1 MWSPEQLRNELLS
14 VQPAGPQK
22 NIQHL
27 RLLEERN
34 RTLGA
39 DITVPYQ
46 EKQQERFIETELNK
60 KRKECEIL
68 GEEVQK
74 KQRTCQ
80 TLENELK
87 EILHEK
93 CHWSLQ
99 PPVLSQKVLQ
109 YDQVKPEYDHLK
121 ETLTLVT
128 QERDLAVKEKDQL
141 RDKLENLEQLLKHM
155 REAAGRR
162 QQLELEHVQA
172 LAILNT
178 KQQEIEV
185 LRKAQVEAKKEH
197 EGAVLLLEAKVREL
211 EEKCRSQ
218 SEQFNLLSRELEK
231 FRQTAGKIDLLS
243 CPVSVSESP
252 VSPCKSQSQLVNGLA
267 TSLGKGNESPYG
279 SRSVISEYI
288 RPLQMSGGKPELL
301 SVKPTFLSRSRPSS
315 PRQGRLSEMDIEL
328 DGANPKMKYTGRVH
342 LCIARY
348 SYNPYEGP
356 NENPEAELPLKA
368 GKYLYVYGDMD
379 EDGFYE
385 GELMDG
391 RRGLVPSNF
400 VALLQD
406 DELFLF
412 HSVDTEMDNNLLNSD
427 VNHMGLH
434 LHGDSM
440 LQDSKAN
447 SLLPSQTETTMYNNG
462 TGTVDMNIDE
472 IGEDIVP
479 YPRKINLIKQLA
491 KSVIVGWEP
500 AAVPPGW
507 GTINSY
513 NVLVDKEVR
522 SNIPFGGRTKALI
535 EKLNLVNVTYR
546 ISIQSVTDRGTSDEL
561 RCTLLVGKDVC
572 VAPSHLKVENIT
584 QVSAEV
590 SWLPSNS
597 NYSHV
602 IFLNEEEYDIVKAS
616 SYKYQF
622 FNLKPCMTCK
632 IKAVAQ
638 PHQVP
643 WQLPL
648 EQREKKDS
656 VVEFCTLPAGPPAP
670 PQDVMVQ
677 VGSTPGTIQISWKPP
692 LLSSSGTSNGARVT
706 GYSVCAKGQK
716 VAEVMLATANGVTV
730 DYLRIQNLETREII
744 VRTISAQG
752 ESEDSYAAAIPT
764 DLLVPPTPQ
773 LRPASRTKPLASA
786 RAPDT
791 KDQPIG
797 PNLRRDESWEQT
809 HSPSPFH
816 GHSLEPTLPNHYGP
830 STNRSGR
837 SPSPQRILPQP
848 QGTPIPNT
856 VAKAIARE
864 AAQRVAENNRA
875 EKRSI
880 FSERSKTLHQENS
893 DDEEDVY
900 DGQIIKRPS
909 GSVDDFLRGSELG
922 RQQHYGHA
930 DDYHTESSRGSDLS
944 DIMEED
950 EEELY
955 SEMQLDEG
963 GRRRHSVTSHNAL
976 KISLQNKSVG
986 EAQKECLEISS
997 QKLHCKKLFSIPE
1010 LAEEGGENAETQPP
1024 KTVEGNPNS
1033 ADSKKVEVQSK
1044 MEKGL
1049 QSNRTCK
1056 PYMQDNRQQSF
1067 PLTSKRH
1074 SQEQSSSP
1082 KAASNMDDCLWEDR
1096 VSRLSREATRSPDS
1110 GLDYGSGEEVSRSLS
1125 NRQSCVNLSHSTTG
1139 LDDNS
1144 GTVGCPNRCGPV
1156 QTRGRKRPL
1165 QRQVSVEEDFFSV
1178 EAADGRSMSVSDVA
1192 SRGTPQYRAEKNVTE
1207 DNNERDI
1214 LSTEEKQVTWTTK
1227 LKTSNTSVPNAVTI
1241 CVHRDK
1247 ERLLILGNPSGS
1259 GRMSD
1264 RMDHL
1269 GRRASHG
1276 STVQRGRPMTVPS
1289 IEITVDSNSE
1299 GGRSRSGSEGN
1310 ISPARE
1316 DAYYRNIAGRRKWPL
1331 QRSMT
1336 SENQYGRYC
1345 GRERLSPEVYEE
1357 SEADVCSE
1365 DLLPRVFVALFDY
1378 DPLSMSPNPDAAEEE
1393 LPFKEGQ
1400 IIKVRGTKDADGF
1413 YHGETN
1419 GRVGLIPCNMVS
1431 EIQTDDEE
1439 MMDQLVK
1446 QGYLP
1451 LNTPVEKI
1459 ERNRRSSRQHLLATR
1474 RMVALYDYDP
1484 RESSPNVDVEAE
1496 LTFCAGDII
1505 SVWGELDEDGFYYG
1519 EINGQ
1524 KGLVPSNFL
1533 EEVPDDVEVYL
1544 SDAPSRYPQDAPVR
1558 VKGKRV
1564 PGENIPR
1571 RAPSPTV
1578 HPHHHHHHS
1587 GAAIVDGPDSPMW
1600 ARDMASKKKKGL
1612 LSKGKKLLRKLGGV
1626 K

>member
-1 MWSPEQLRNELLS
+1 
-14 VQPAGPQK
+14 
-22 NIQHL
+22 
-27 RLLEERN
+27 
-34 RTLGA
+34 
-39 DITVPYQ
+39 
-46 EKQQERFIETELNK
+46 
-60 KRKECEIL
+60 
-68 GEEVQK
+68 
-74 KQRTCQ
+74 
-80 TLENELK
+80 
-87 EILHEK
+87 
-93 CHWSLQ
+93 
-99 PPVLSQKVLQ
+99 
-109 YDQVKPEYDHLK
+109 
-121 ETLTLVT
+121 
-128 QERDLAVKEKDQL
+128 
-141 RDKLENLEQLLKHM
+141 M
-155 REAAGRR
+155 RQAAGRR
-162 QQLELEHVQA
+162 QQLELEHVEA
-172 LAILNT
+172 LAVLNT

-185 LRKAQVEAKKEH
+185 LQRAQVVAKKEH
-197 EGAVLLLEAKVREL
+197 EGAVLLLENTLDSMQAKVREL
-211 EEKCRSQ
+211 EEKCRNQ
-218 SEQFNLLSRELEK
+218 GEQFNLLSKELET
-231 FRQTAGKIDLLS
+231 FRQTAGKIDLLG
-243 CPVSVSESP
+243 CPASLSESP
-252 VSPCKSQSQLVNGLA
+252 DSPSKSQSQLINGLA
-267 TSLGKGNESPYG
+267 SPLAKGNESPSG

-288 RPLQMSGGKPELL
+288 RPLQISGGKPELL
-301 SVKPTFLSRSRPSS
+301 SVKPTFLSRSSS
-315 PRQGRLSEMDIEL
+315 PRQGRMSEMDIEA
-328 DGANPKMKYTGRVH
+328 DDVIPKMKYTGRVH
-342 LCIARY
+342 LCVARY

-406 DELFLF
+406 EELFLF

-427 VNHMGLH
+427 VSHRGLQ
-434 LHGDSM
+434 LPGDGV
-440 LQDSKAN
+440 LRDSKTE
-447 SLLPSQTETTMYNNG
+447 SLLPSHTEATMYNNG
-462 TGTVDMNIDE
+462 TGILDVNIDE

-491 KSVIVGWEP
+491 KSVIIGWES

-507 GTINSY
+507 GTVNSY

-522 SNIPFGGRTKALI
+522 SNVPFGGRTKALI
-535 EKLNLVNVTYR
+535 EKLNLANVTYR
-546 ISIQSVTDRGTSDEL
+546 ISIQSVTDRGVSDEL
-561 RCTLLVGKDVC
+561 RCTLLVGRDVC
-572 VAPSHLKVENIT
+572 VAPCHLKVDNIT
-584 QVSAEV
+584 QMSAEV

-597 NYSHV
+597 NYSHM
-602 IFLNEEEYDIVKAS
+602 IFLNEEEYDMVKAC

-622 FNLKPCMTCK
+622 FNLKPCMVCRM
-632 IKAVAQ
+632 KAVAQ

-648 EQREKKDS
+648 EQREKKES

-670 PQDVMVQ
+670 PQDVIVH

-764 DLLVPPTPQ
+764 DLLVPPTPP
-773 LRPASRTKPLASA
+773 LRAIPRNKPLVSA

-791 KDQPIG
+791 KDQPMG

-809 HSPSPFH
+809 HSPSPLY
-816 GHSLEPTLPNHYGP
+816 GRSLEPTLPDHHGP
-830 STNRSGR
+830 PTNRSGR

-848 QGTPIPNT
+848 QGAPIPNT

-875 EKRSI
+875 EKQSI
-880 FSERSKTLHQENS
+880 FSERSKSLQQENS
-893 DDEEDVY
+893 DEEEDVY
-900 DGQIIKRPS
+900 DGQISKRPV

-922 RQQHYGHA
+922 RQQHYSHP
-930 DDYHTESSRGSDLS
+930 DDYQTESSRGSDLS
-944 DIMEED
+944 DILEED

-976 KISLQNKSVG
+976 KI
-986 EAQKECLEISS
+986 
-997 QKLHCKKLFSIPE
+997 
-1010 LAEEGGENAETQPP
+1010 
-1024 KTVEGNPNS
+1024 
-1033 ADSKKVEVQSK
+1033 
-1044 MEKGL
+1044 
-1049 QSNRTCK
+1049 
-1056 PYMQDNRQQSF
+1056 
-1067 PLTSKRH
+1067 
-1074 SQEQSSSP
+1074 
-1082 KAASNMDDCLWEDR
+1082 
-1096 VSRLSREATRSPDS
+1096 
-1110 GLDYGSGEEVSRSLS
+1110 
-1125 NRQSCVNLSHSTTG
+1125 
-1139 LDDNS
+1139 
-1144 GTVGCPNRCGPV
+1144 
-1156 QTRGRKRPL
+1156 
-1165 QRQVSVEEDFFSV
+1165 
-1178 EAADGRSMSVSDVA
+1178 
-1192 SRGTPQYRAEKNVTE
+1192 
-1207 DNNERDI
+1207 
-1214 LSTEEKQVTWTTK
+1214 
-1227 LKTSNTSVPNAVTI
+1227 
-1241 CVHRDK
+1241 
-1247 ERLLILGNPSGS
+1247 LGNPSGA

-1269 GRRASHG
+1269 GRRAGYSG
-1276 STVQRGRPMTVPS
+1276 SGQRGRPMTVPS
-1289 IEITVDSNSE
+1289 I
-1299 GGRSRSGSEGN
+1299 
-1310 ISPARE
+1310 
-1316 DAYYRNIAGRRKWPL
+1316 
-1331 QRSMT
+1331 
-1336 SENQYGRYC
+1336 GRYC
-1345 GRERLSPEVYEE
+1345 GRGRQSPE
-1357 SEADVCSE
+1357 SEADVYSE
-1365 DLLPRVFVALFDY
+1365 DLPPRVFVALFDY

-1400 IIKVRGTKDADGF
+1400 IIQIHGTKDADGF

-1419 GRVGLIPCNMVS
+1419 GRMGLIPCNMIS

-1459 ERNRRSSRQHLLATR
+1459 VNSERDKESMRSVNRRSRKSKRERNRRSSQQHSISTR

-1519 EINGQ
+1519 DINGQ

-1544 SDAPSRYPQDAPVR
+1544 SDVPARYPHDAPVR

-1564 PGENIPR
+1564 PGENAPR

-1587 GAAIVDGPDSPMW
+1587 GSAPVVGPDSTSW

>member
-1 MWSPEQLRNELLS
+1 
-14 VQPAGPQK
+14 
-22 NIQHL
+22 
-27 RLLEERN
+27 
-34 RTLGA
+34 
-39 DITVPYQ
+39 
-46 EKQQERFIETELNK
+46 
-60 KRKECEIL
+60 
-68 GEEVQK
+68 
-74 KQRTCQ
+74 
-80 TLENELK
+80 
-87 EILHEK
+87 
-93 CHWSLQ
+93 
-99 PPVLSQKVLQ
+99 
-109 YDQVKPEYDHLK
+109 
-121 ETLTLVT
+121 
-128 QERDLAVKEKDQL
+128 
-141 RDKLENLEQLLKHM
+141 M
-155 REAAGRR
+155 RQAAGRR
-162 QQLELEHVQA
+162 QQLELEHVEA
-172 LAILNT
+172 LAVLNT

-185 LRKAQVEAKKEH
+185 LQRAQVVAKKEH

-211 EEKCRSQ
+211 EEKCRNQ
-218 SEQFNLLSRELEK
+218 GEQFNLLSKELET
-231 FRQTAGKIDLLS
+231 FRQTAGKIDLLG
-243 CPVSVSESP
+243 CPASLSESP
-252 VSPCKSQSQLVNGLA
+252 DSPSKSQSQLINGLA
-267 TSLGKGNESPYG
+267 SPLAKGNESPSG

-288 RPLQMSGGKPELL
+288 RPLQISGGKPELL
-301 SVKPTFLSRSRPSS
+301 SVKPTFLSRSSS
-315 PRQGRLSEMDIEL
+315 PRQGRMSEMDIEA
-328 DGANPKMKYTGRVH
+328 DDVIPKMKYTGRVH
-342 LCIARY
+342 LCVARY

-406 DELFLF
+406 EELFLF

-427 VNHMGLH
+427 VSHRGLQ
-434 LHGDSM
+434 LPGDGV
-440 LQDSKAN
+440 LRDSKTE
-447 SLLPSQTETTMYNNG
+447 SLLPSHTEATMYNNG
-462 TGTVDMNIDE
+462 TGILDVNIDE

-491 KSVIVGWEP
+491 KSVIIGWES

-507 GTINSY
+507 GTVNSY

-522 SNIPFGGRTKALI
+522 SNVPFGGRTKALI
-535 EKLNLVNVTYR
+535 EKLNLANVTYR
-546 ISIQSVTDRGTSDEL
+546 ISIQSVTDRGVSDEL
-561 RCTLLVGKDVC
+561 RCTLLVGRDVC
-572 VAPSHLKVENIT
+572 VAPCHLKVDNIT
-584 QVSAEV
+584 QMSAEV

-597 NYSHV
+597 NYSHM
-602 IFLNEEEYDIVKAS
+602 IFLNEEEYDMVKAC

-622 FNLKPCMTCK
+622 FNLKPCMVCRM
-632 IKAVAQ
+632 KAVAQ

-648 EQREKKDS
+648 EQREKKES

-670 PQDVMVQ
+670 PQDVIVH

-764 DLLVPPTPQ
+764 DLLVPPTPP
-773 LRPASRTKPLASA
+773 LRAIPRNKPLVSA

-791 KDQPIG
+791 KDQPMG

-809 HSPSPFH
+809 HSPSPLY
-816 GHSLEPTLPNHYGP
+816 GRSLEPTLPDHHGP
-830 STNRSGR
+830 PTNRSGR

-848 QGTPIPNT
+848 QGAPIPNT

-875 EKRSI
+875 EKQSI
-880 FSERSKTLHQENS
+880 FSERSKSLQQENS
-893 DDEEDVY
+893 DEEEDVY
-900 DGQIIKRPS
+900 DGQISKRPV

-922 RQQHYGHA
+922 RQQHYSHP
-930 DDYHTESSRGSDLS
+930 DDYQTESSRGSDLS
-944 DIMEED
+944 DILEED

-976 KISLQNKSVG
+976 KI
-986 EAQKECLEISS
+986 
-997 QKLHCKKLFSIPE
+997 
-1010 LAEEGGENAETQPP
+1010 
-1024 KTVEGNPNS
+1024 
-1033 ADSKKVEVQSK
+1033 
-1044 MEKGL
+1044 
-1049 QSNRTCK
+1049 
-1056 PYMQDNRQQSF
+1056 
-1067 PLTSKRH
+1067 
-1074 SQEQSSSP
+1074 
-1082 KAASNMDDCLWEDR
+1082 
-1096 VSRLSREATRSPDS
+1096 
-1110 GLDYGSGEEVSRSLS
+1110 
-1125 NRQSCVNLSHSTTG
+1125 
-1139 LDDNS
+1139 
-1144 GTVGCPNRCGPV
+1144 
-1156 QTRGRKRPL
+1156 
-1165 QRQVSVEEDFFSV
+1165 
-1178 EAADGRSMSVSDVA
+1178 
-1192 SRGTPQYRAEKNVTE
+1192 
-1207 DNNERDI
+1207 
-1214 LSTEEKQVTWTTK
+1214 
-1227 LKTSNTSVPNAVTI
+1227 
-1241 CVHRDK
+1241 
-1247 ERLLILGNPSGS
+1247 LGNPSGA

-1269 GRRASHG
+1269 GRRAGYSG
-1276 STVQRGRPMTVPS
+1276 SGQRGRPMTVPS

-1299 GGRSRSGSEGN
+1299 GGRSRSGSDGN
-1310 ISPARE
+1310 ISPTR
-1316 DAYYRNIAGRRKWPL
+1316 DDVYYRNIARRRKWPL
-1331 QRSMT
+1331 QRSMA
-1336 SENQYGRYC
+1336 SENRYGRYC
-1345 GRERLSPEVYEE
+1345 GRGRQSPE
-1357 SEADVCSE
+1357 SEADVYSE
-1365 DLLPRVFVALFDY
+1365 DLPPRVFVALFDY

-1400 IIKVRGTKDADGF
+1400 IIQIHGTKDADGF

-1419 GRVGLIPCNMVS
+1419 GRMGLIPCNMIS

-1459 ERNRRSSRQHLLATR
+1459 ERNRRSSQQHSISTR

-1519 EINGQ
+1519 DINGQ

-1544 SDAPSRYPQDAPVR
+1544 SDVPARYPHDAPVR

-1564 PGENIPR
+1564 PGENAPR

-1587 GAAIVDGPDSPMW
+1587 GSAPVVGPDSTSW

>member
-1 MWSPEQLRNELLS
+1 
-14 VQPAGPQK
+14 
-22 NIQHL
+22 
-27 RLLEERN
+27 
-34 RTLGA
+34 
-39 DITVPYQ
+39 
-46 EKQQERFIETELNK
+46 
-60 KRKECEIL
+60 
-68 GEEVQK
+68 
-74 KQRTCQ
+74 
-80 TLENELK
+80 
-87 EILHEK
+87 
-93 CHWSLQ
+93 
-99 PPVLSQKVLQ
+99 
-109 YDQVKPEYDHLK
+109 
-121 ETLTLVT
+121 
-128 QERDLAVKEKDQL
+128 
-141 RDKLENLEQLLKHM
+141 M
-155 REAAGRR
+155 RQAAGRR
-162 QQLELEHVQA
+162 QQLELEHVEA
-172 LAILNT
+172 LAVLNT

-185 LRKAQVEAKKEH
+185 LQRAQVVAKKEH
-197 EGAVLLLEAKVREL
+197 EGAVLLLENTLDSMQAKVREL
-211 EEKCRSQ
+211 EEKCRNQ
-218 SEQFNLLSRELEK
+218 GEQFNLLSKELET
-231 FRQTAGKIDLLS
+231 FRQTAGKIDLLG
-243 CPVSVSESP
+243 CPASLSESP
-252 VSPCKSQSQLVNGLA
+252 DSPSKSQSQLINGLA
-267 TSLGKGNESPYG
+267 SPLAKGNESPSG

-288 RPLQMSGGKPELL
+288 RPLQISGGKPELL
-301 SVKPTFLSRSRPSS
+301 SVKPTFLSRSSS
-315 PRQGRLSEMDIEL
+315 PRQGRMSEMDIEA
-328 DGANPKMKYTGRVH
+328 DDVIPKMKYTGRVH
-342 LCIARY
+342 LCVARY

-406 DELFLF
+406 EELFLF

-427 VNHMGLH
+427 VSHRGLQ
-434 LHGDSM
+434 LPGDGV
-440 LQDSKAN
+440 LRDSKTE
-447 SLLPSQTETTMYNNG
+447 SLLPSHTEATMYNNG
-462 TGTVDMNIDE
+462 TGILDVNIDE

-491 KSVIVGWEP
+491 KSVIIGWES

-507 GTINSY
+507 GTVNSY

-522 SNIPFGGRTKALI
+522 SNVPFGGRTKALI
-535 EKLNLVNVTYR
+535 EKLNLANVTYR
-546 ISIQSVTDRGTSDEL
+546 ISIQSVTDRGVSDEL
-561 RCTLLVGKDVC
+561 RCTLLVGRDVC
-572 VAPSHLKVENIT
+572 VAPCHLKVDNIT
-584 QVSAEV
+584 QMSAEV

-597 NYSHV
+597 NYSHM
-602 IFLNEEEYDIVKAS
+602 IFLNEEEYDMVKAC

-622 FNLKPCMTCK
+622 FNLKPCMVCRM
-632 IKAVAQ
+632 KAVAQ

-648 EQREKKDS
+648 EQREKKES

-670 PQDVMVQ
+670 PQDVIVH

-764 DLLVPPTPQ
+764 DLLVPPTPP
-773 LRPASRTKPLASA
+773 LRAIPRNKPLVSA

-791 KDQPIG
+791 KDQPMG

-809 HSPSPFH
+809 HSPSPLY
-816 GHSLEPTLPNHYGP
+816 GRSLEPTLPDHHGP
-830 STNRSGR
+830 PTNRSGR

-848 QGTPIPNT
+848 QGAPIPNT

-875 EKRSI
+875 EKQSI
-880 FSERSKTLHQENS
+880 FSERSKSLQQENS
-893 DDEEDVY
+893 DEEEDVY
-900 DGQIIKRPS
+900 DGQISKRPV

-922 RQQHYGHA
+922 RQQHYSHP
-930 DDYHTESSRGSDLS
+930 DDYQTESSRGSDLS
-944 DIMEED
+944 DILEED

-976 KISLQNKSVG
+976 KI
-986 EAQKECLEISS
+986 
-997 QKLHCKKLFSIPE
+997 
-1010 LAEEGGENAETQPP
+1010 
-1024 KTVEGNPNS
+1024 
-1033 ADSKKVEVQSK
+1033 
-1044 MEKGL
+1044 
-1049 QSNRTCK
+1049 
-1056 PYMQDNRQQSF
+1056 
-1067 PLTSKRH
+1067 
-1074 SQEQSSSP
+1074 
-1082 KAASNMDDCLWEDR
+1082 
-1096 VSRLSREATRSPDS
+1096 
-1110 GLDYGSGEEVSRSLS
+1110 
-1125 NRQSCVNLSHSTTG
+1125 
-1139 LDDNS
+1139 
-1144 GTVGCPNRCGPV
+1144 
-1156 QTRGRKRPL
+1156 
-1165 QRQVSVEEDFFSV
+1165 
-1178 EAADGRSMSVSDVA
+1178 
-1192 SRGTPQYRAEKNVTE
+1192 
-1207 DNNERDI
+1207 
-1214 LSTEEKQVTWTTK
+1214 
-1227 LKTSNTSVPNAVTI
+1227 
-1241 CVHRDK
+1241 
-1247 ERLLILGNPSGS
+1247 LGNPSGA

-1269 GRRASHG
+1269 GRRAGYSG
-1276 STVQRGRPMTVPS
+1276 SGQRGRPMTVPS

-1299 GGRSRSGSEGN
+1299 GGRSRSGSDGN
-1310 ISPARE
+1310 ISPTR
-1316 DAYYRNIAGRRKWPL
+1316 DDVYYRNIARRRKWPL
-1331 QRSMT
+1331 QRSMA
-1336 SENQYGRYC
+1336 SENRYGRYC
-1345 GRERLSPEVYEE
+1345 GRGRQSPE
-1357 SEADVCSE
+1357 SEADVYSE
-1365 DLLPRVFVALFDY
+1365 DLPPRVFVALFDY

-1400 IIKVRGTKDADGF
+1400 IIQIHGTKDADGF

-1419 GRVGLIPCNMVS
+1419 GRMGLIPCNMIS

-1459 ERNRRSSRQHLLATR
+1459 VNSERDKESMRSVNRRSRKSKRERNRRSSQQHSISTR

-1519 EINGQ
+1519 DINGQ

-1544 SDAPSRYPQDAPVR
+1544 SDVPARYPHDAPVR

-1564 PGENIPR
+1564 PGENAPR

-1587 GAAIVDGPDSPMW
+1587 GSAPVVGPDSTSW

>member
-976 KISLQNKSVG
+976 KI
-986 EAQKECLEISS
+986 
-997 QKLHCKKLFSIPE
+997 
-1010 LAEEGGENAETQPP
+1010 
-1024 KTVEGNPNS
+1024 
-1033 ADSKKVEVQSK
+1033 
-1044 MEKGL
+1044 
-1049 QSNRTCK
+1049 
-1056 PYMQDNRQQSF
+1056 
-1067 PLTSKRH
+1067 
-1074 SQEQSSSP
+1074 
-1082 KAASNMDDCLWEDR
+1082 
-1096 VSRLSREATRSPDS
+1096 
-1110 GLDYGSGEEVSRSLS
+1110 
-1125 NRQSCVNLSHSTTG
+1125 
-1139 LDDNS
+1139 
-1144 GTVGCPNRCGPV
+1144 
-1156 QTRGRKRPL
+1156 
-1165 QRQVSVEEDFFSV
+1165 
-1178 EAADGRSMSVSDVA
+1178 
-1192 SRGTPQYRAEKNVTE
+1192 
-1207 DNNERDI
+1207 
-1214 LSTEEKQVTWTTK
+1214 
-1227 LKTSNTSVPNAVTI
+1227 
-1241 CVHRDK
+1241 
-1247 ERLLILGNPSGS
+1247 LGNPSGS

>member
-1 MWSPEQLRNELLS
+1 
-14 VQPAGPQK
+14 
-22 NIQHL
+22 
-27 RLLEERN
+27 
-34 RTLGA
+34 
-39 DITVPYQ
+39 
-46 EKQQERFIETELNK
+46 
-60 KRKECEIL
+60 
-68 GEEVQK
+68 
-74 KQRTCQ
+74 
-80 TLENELK
+80 
-87 EILHEK
+87 
-93 CHWSLQ
+93 
-99 PPVLSQKVLQ
+99 
-109 YDQVKPEYDHLK
+109 
-121 ETLTLVT
+121 
-128 QERDLAVKEKDQL
+128 
-141 RDKLENLEQLLKHM
+141 M

-162 QQLELEHVQA
+162 QQLELEHVEA
-172 LAILNT
+172 LAVLNI

-185 LRKAQVEAKKEH
+185 LQRAQVEAKKEH

-211 EEKCRSQ
+211 EEKCRNQ
-218 SEQFNLLSRELEK
+218 SEQFNLLSRELER

-243 CPVSVSESP
+243 CPASVRESP
-252 VSPCKSQSQLVNGLA
+252 ASPSKSQSQLMNGLA
-267 TSLGKGNESPYG
+267 TPLAKGNESASG

-288 RPLQMSGGKPELL
+288 RPLQISGGKPELL
-301 SVKPTFLSRSRPSS
+301 SVKPTFLSRPSPSS
-315 PRQGRLSEMDIEL
+315 PRQDQLSEMDIEA
-328 DGANPKMKYTGRVH
+328 DDANPKMKYTGRVH
-342 LCIARY
+342 LCVARY

-406 DELFLF
+406 EELFLF

-427 VNHMGLH
+427 VSHMGLH
-434 LHGDSM
+434 LHGDGV
-440 LQDSKAN
+440 LQDSKTD
-447 SLLPSQTETTMYNNG
+447 SLLTSQTEPTLYNNG
-462 TGTVDMNIDE
+462 TGTLDVNIDE

-479 YPRKINLIKQLA
+479 YPRRINLIKQLA

-535 EKLNLVNVTYR
+535 EKLNLASFTYR
-546 ISIQSVTDRGTSDEL
+546 ISIQSVTDRGISDEL

-584 QVSAEV
+584 QTSAEV

-602 IFLNEEEYDIVKAS
+602 IFLNEEEYDMVKAC

-622 FNLKPCMTCK
+622 FNLKPCMVCK

-670 PQDVMVQ
+670 PQDVIVQ
-677 VGSTPGTIQISWKPP
+677 VGATPGTIQISWKPP

-773 LRPASRTKPLASA
+773 LRAASRAKPLVSA
-786 RAPDT
+786 RAPGT
-791 KDQPIG
+791 KEQPMG

-809 HSPSPFH
+809 PSPSPLY
-816 GHSLEPTLPNHYGP
+816 GRSLEPTLPNHHGP
-830 STNRSGR
+830 SANRR

-848 QGTPIPNT
+848 QGAPIPNT

-880 FSERSKTLHQENS
+880 FSERSKSLPQENS

-922 RQQHYGHA
+922 RQQQYSHV

-944 DIMEED
+944 DILEED

-976 KISLQNKSVG
+976 KI
-986 EAQKECLEISS
+986 
-997 QKLHCKKLFSIPE
+997 
-1010 LAEEGGENAETQPP
+1010 
-1024 KTVEGNPNS
+1024 
-1033 ADSKKVEVQSK
+1033 
-1044 MEKGL
+1044 
-1049 QSNRTCK
+1049 
-1056 PYMQDNRQQSF
+1056 
-1067 PLTSKRH
+1067 
-1074 SQEQSSSP
+1074 
-1082 KAASNMDDCLWEDR
+1082 
-1096 VSRLSREATRSPDS
+1096 
-1110 GLDYGSGEEVSRSLS
+1110 
-1125 NRQSCVNLSHSTTG
+1125 
-1139 LDDNS
+1139 
-1144 GTVGCPNRCGPV
+1144 
-1156 QTRGRKRPL
+1156 
-1165 QRQVSVEEDFFSV
+1165 
-1178 EAADGRSMSVSDVA
+1178 
-1192 SRGTPQYRAEKNVTE
+1192 
-1207 DNNERDI
+1207 
-1214 LSTEEKQVTWTTK
+1214 
-1227 LKTSNTSVPNAVTI
+1227 
-1241 CVHRDK
+1241 
-1247 ERLLILGNPSGS
+1247 LGNPSGA

-1269 GRRASHG
+1269 ARRASHG

-1310 ISPARE
+1310 ISPTRE
-1316 DAYYRNIAGRRKWPL
+1316 DVYYRNIAGRRKWPL
-1331 QRSMT
+1331 QRSVT
-1336 SENQYGRYC
+1336 SENRYGRYR
-1345 GRERLSPEVYEE
+1345 GRGRLSPE
-1357 SEADVCSE
+1357 SEPDVCSE
-1365 DLLPRVFVALFDY
+1365 DLPPRVFVALFDY

-1400 IIKVRGTKDADGF
+1400 IIKVRGAKDADGF

-1459 ERNRRSSRQHLLATR
+1459 ERNRRSSQQHSITTR

-1505 SVWGELDEDGFYYG
+1505 NVWGELDEDGFYYG

-1544 SDAPSRYPQDAPVR
+1544 SDVPARYPQDAPVR
-1558 VKGKRV
+1558 VKGKR
-1564 PGENIPR
+1564 
-1571 RAPSPTV
+1571 
-1578 HPHHHHHHS
+1578 
-1587 GAAIVDGPDSPMW
+1587 
-1600 ARDMASKKKKGL
+1600 ASIL
-1612 LSKGKKLLRKLGGV
+1612 LSNRFK
-1626 K
+1626 

>member
-1 MWSPEQLRNELLS
+1 
-14 VQPAGPQK
+14 
-22 NIQHL
+22 
-27 RLLEERN
+27 
-34 RTLGA
+34 
-39 DITVPYQ
+39 
-46 EKQQERFIETELNK
+46 
-60 KRKECEIL
+60 
-68 GEEVQK
+68 
-74 KQRTCQ
+74 
-80 TLENELK
+80 
-87 EILHEK
+87 
-93 CHWSLQ
+93 
-99 PPVLSQKVLQ
+99 
-109 YDQVKPEYDHLK
+109 
-121 ETLTLVT
+121 
-128 QERDLAVKEKDQL
+128 
-141 RDKLENLEQLLKHM
+141 M
-155 REAAGRR
+155 RQAAGRR
-162 QQLELEHVQA
+162 QQLELEHVEA
-172 LAILNT
+172 LAVLNT

-185 LRKAQVEAKKEH
+185 LQRAQVVAKKEH
-197 EGAVLLLEAKVREL
+197 EGAVLLLENTLDSMQAKVREL
-211 EEKCRSQ
+211 EEKCRNQ
-218 SEQFNLLSRELEK
+218 GEQFNLLSKELET
-231 FRQTAGKIDLLS
+231 FRQTAGKIDLLG
-243 CPVSVSESP
+243 CPASLSESP
-252 VSPCKSQSQLVNGLA
+252 DSPSKSQSQLINGLA
-267 TSLGKGNESPYG
+267 SPLAKGNESPSG

-288 RPLQMSGGKPELL
+288 RPLQISGGKPELL
-301 SVKPTFLSRSRPSS
+301 SVKPTFLSRSSS
-315 PRQGRLSEMDIEL
+315 PRQGRMSEMDIEA
-328 DGANPKMKYTGRVH
+328 DDVIPKMKYTGRVH
-342 LCIARY
+342 LCVARY

-406 DELFLF
+406 EELFLF

-427 VNHMGLH
+427 VSHRGLQ
-434 LHGDSM
+434 LPGDGV
-440 LQDSKAN
+440 LRDSKTE
-447 SLLPSQTETTMYNNG
+447 SLLPSHTEATMYNNG
-462 TGTVDMNIDE
+462 TGILDVNIDE

-491 KSVIVGWEP
+491 KSVIIGWES

-507 GTINSY
+507 GTVNSY

-522 SNIPFGGRTKALI
+522 SNVPFGGRTKALI
-535 EKLNLVNVTYR
+535 EKLNLANVTYR
-546 ISIQSVTDRGTSDEL
+546 ISIQSVTDRGVSDEL
-561 RCTLLVGKDVC
+561 RCTLLVGRDVC
-572 VAPSHLKVENIT
+572 VAPCHLKVDNIT
-584 QVSAEV
+584 QMSAEV

-597 NYSHV
+597 NYSHM
-602 IFLNEEEYDIVKAS
+602 IFLNEEEYDMVKAC

-622 FNLKPCMTCK
+622 FNLKPCMVCRM
-632 IKAVAQ
+632 KAVAQ

-648 EQREKKDS
+648 EQREKKES

-670 PQDVMVQ
+670 PQDVIVH

-764 DLLVPPTPQ
+764 DLLVPPTPP
-773 LRPASRTKPLASA
+773 LRAIPRNKPLVSA

-791 KDQPIG
+791 KDQPMG

-809 HSPSPFH
+809 HSPSPLY
-816 GHSLEPTLPNHYGP
+816 GRSLEPTLPDHHGP
-830 STNRSGR
+830 PTNRSGR

-848 QGTPIPNT
+848 QGAPIPNT

-875 EKRSI
+875 EKQSI
-880 FSERSKTLHQENS
+880 FSERSKSLQQENS
-893 DDEEDVY
+893 DEEEDVY
-900 DGQIIKRPS
+900 DGQISKRPV

-922 RQQHYGHA
+922 RQQHYSHP
-930 DDYHTESSRGSDLS
+930 DDYQTESSRGSDLS
-944 DIMEED
+944 DILEED

-976 KISLQNKSVG
+976 KI
-986 EAQKECLEISS
+986 
-997 QKLHCKKLFSIPE
+997 
-1010 LAEEGGENAETQPP
+1010 
-1024 KTVEGNPNS
+1024 
-1033 ADSKKVEVQSK
+1033 
-1044 MEKGL
+1044 
-1049 QSNRTCK
+1049 
-1056 PYMQDNRQQSF
+1056 
-1067 PLTSKRH
+1067 
-1074 SQEQSSSP
+1074 
-1082 KAASNMDDCLWEDR
+1082 
-1096 VSRLSREATRSPDS
+1096 
-1110 GLDYGSGEEVSRSLS
+1110 
-1125 NRQSCVNLSHSTTG
+1125 
-1139 LDDNS
+1139 
-1144 GTVGCPNRCGPV
+1144 
-1156 QTRGRKRPL
+1156 
-1165 QRQVSVEEDFFSV
+1165 
-1178 EAADGRSMSVSDVA
+1178 
-1192 SRGTPQYRAEKNVTE
+1192 
-1207 DNNERDI
+1207 
-1214 LSTEEKQVTWTTK
+1214 
-1227 LKTSNTSVPNAVTI
+1227 
-1241 CVHRDK
+1241 
-1247 ERLLILGNPSGS
+1247 LGNPSGA

-1269 GRRASHG
+1269 GRRAGYSG
-1276 STVQRGRPMTVPS
+1276 SGQRGRPMTVPS

-1299 GGRSRSGSEGN
+1299 GGRSRSGSDGN
-1310 ISPARE
+1310 ISPTR
-1316 DAYYRNIAGRRKWPL
+1316 DDVYYRNIARRRKWPL
-1331 QRSMT
+1331 QRSMA
-1336 SENQYGRYC
+1336 SENRYGRYC
-1345 GRERLSPEVYEE
+1345 GRGRQSPE
-1357 SEADVCSE
+1357 SEADVYSE
-1365 DLLPRVFVALFDY
+1365 DLPPRVFVALFDY

-1400 IIKVRGTKDADGF
+1400 IIQIHGTKDADGF

-1419 GRVGLIPCNMVS
+1419 GRMGLIPCNMIS

-1459 ERNRRSSRQHLLATR
+1459 ERNRRSSQQHSISTR

-1519 EINGQ
+1519 DINGQ

-1544 SDAPSRYPQDAPVR
+1544 SDVPARYPHDAPVR

-1564 PGENIPR
+1564 PGENAPR

-1587 GAAIVDGPDSPMW
+1587 GSAPVVGPDSTSW

>member
-1 MWSPEQLRNELLS
+1 
-14 VQPAGPQK
+14 
-22 NIQHL
+22 
-27 RLLEERN
+27 
-34 RTLGA
+34 
-39 DITVPYQ
+39 
-46 EKQQERFIETELNK
+46 
-60 KRKECEIL
+60 
-68 GEEVQK
+68 
-74 KQRTCQ
+74 
-80 TLENELK
+80 
-87 EILHEK
+87 
-93 CHWSLQ
+93 
-99 PPVLSQKVLQ
+99 
-109 YDQVKPEYDHLK
+109 
-121 ETLTLVT
+121 
-128 QERDLAVKEKDQL
+128 
-141 RDKLENLEQLLKHM
+141 M
-155 REAAGRR
+155 RQAAGRR
-162 QQLELEHVQA
+162 QQLELEHVEA
-172 LAILNT
+172 LAVLNT

-185 LRKAQVEAKKEH
+185 LQRAQVVAKKEH

-211 EEKCRSQ
+211 EEKCRNQ
-218 SEQFNLLSRELEK
+218 GEQFNLLSKELET
-231 FRQTAGKIDLLS
+231 FRQTAGKIDLLG
-243 CPVSVSESP
+243 CPASLSESP
-252 VSPCKSQSQLVNGLA
+252 DSPSKSQSQLINGLA
-267 TSLGKGNESPYG
+267 SPLAKGNESPSG

-288 RPLQMSGGKPELL
+288 RPLQISGGKPELL
-301 SVKPTFLSRSRPSS
+301 SVKPTFLSRSSS
-315 PRQGRLSEMDIEL
+315 PRQGRMSEMDIEA
-328 DGANPKMKYTGRVH
+328 DDVIPKMKYTGRVH
-342 LCIARY
+342 LCVARY

-406 DELFLF
+406 EELFLF

-427 VNHMGLH
+427 VSHRGLQ
-434 LHGDSM
+434 LPGDGV
-440 LQDSKAN
+440 LRDSKTE
-447 SLLPSQTETTMYNNG
+447 SLLPSHTEATMYNNG
-462 TGTVDMNIDE
+462 TGILDVNIDE

-491 KSVIVGWEP
+491 KSVIIGWES

-507 GTINSY
+507 GTVNSY

-522 SNIPFGGRTKALI
+522 SNVPFGGRTKALI
-535 EKLNLVNVTYR
+535 EKLNLANVTYR
-546 ISIQSVTDRGTSDEL
+546 ISIQSVTDRGVSDEL
-561 RCTLLVGKDVC
+561 RCTLLVGRDVC
-572 VAPSHLKVENIT
+572 VAPCHLKVDNIT
-584 QVSAEV
+584 QMSAEV

-597 NYSHV
+597 NYSHM
-602 IFLNEEEYDIVKAS
+602 IFLNEEEYDMVKAC

-622 FNLKPCMTCK
+622 FNLKPCMVCRM
-632 IKAVAQ
+632 KAVAQ

-648 EQREKKDS
+648 EQREKKES

-670 PQDVMVQ
+670 PQDVIVH

-764 DLLVPPTPQ
+764 DLLVPPTPP
-773 LRPASRTKPLASA
+773 LRAIPRNKPLVSA

-791 KDQPIG
+791 KDQPMG

-809 HSPSPFH
+809 HSPSPLY
-816 GHSLEPTLPNHYGP
+816 GRSLEPTLPDHHGP
-830 STNRSGR
+830 PTNRSGR

-848 QGTPIPNT
+848 QGAPIPNT

-875 EKRSI
+875 EKQSI
-880 FSERSKTLHQENS
+880 FSERSKSLQQENS
-893 DDEEDVY
+893 DEEEDVY
-900 DGQIIKRPS
+900 DGQISKRPV

-922 RQQHYGHA
+922 RQQHYSHP
-930 DDYHTESSRGSDLS
+930 DDYQTESSRGSDLS
-944 DIMEED
+944 DILEED

-976 KISLQNKSVG
+976 KISHQKKSVG
-986 EAQKECLEISS
+986 EAQKESLEISS

-1010 LAEEGGENAETQPP
+1010 LAEEGGGNAGTQPP
-1024 KTVEGNPNS
+1024 KTVPSPAGRE
-1033 ADSKKVEVQSK
+1033 KVEVRSK
-1044 MEKGL
+1044 MEQRL
-1049 QSNRTCK
+1049 QSDRTCK
-1056 PYMQDNRQQSF
+1056 ANVQDSKHQSLPF
-1067 PLTSKRH
+1067 TSKRQ

-1082 KAASNMDDCLWEDR
+1082 EAAFSVDGLLWEDR

-1110 GLDYGSGEEVSRSLS
+1110 APDCASEEKVARPLS
-1125 NRQSCVNLSHSTTG
+1125 NRPSCVNLRLSTRG
-1139 LDDNS
+1139 QDNDS
-1144 GTVGCPNRCGPV
+1144 GAADGPGRSAPLL
-1156 QTRGRKRPL
+1156 TRGRKRPL
-1165 QRQVSVEEDFFSV
+1165 QRQVSVEEDFFSA
-1178 EAADGRSMSVSDVA
+1178 EASDRRSIPDSDVA
-1192 SRGTPQYRAEKNVTE
+1192 NRATAKSRAKRNVTE
-1207 DNNERDI
+1207 NNNGRDI
-1214 LSTEEKQVTWTTK
+1214 LSTEEKQVAWTTK
-1227 LKTSNTSVPNAVTI
+1227 LKTSNSSVPNAITI

-1247 ERLLILGNPSGS
+1247 ERLLILGNPSGA

-1269 GRRASHG
+1269 GRRAGYSG
-1276 STVQRGRPMTVPS
+1276 SGQRGRPMTVPS

-1299 GGRSRSGSEGN
+1299 GGRSRSGSDGN
-1310 ISPARE
+1310 ISPTR
-1316 DAYYRNIAGRRKWPL
+1316 DDVYYRNIARRRKWPL
-1331 QRSMT
+1331 QRSMA
-1336 SENQYGRYC
+1336 SENRYGRYC
-1345 GRERLSPEVYEE
+1345 GRGRQSPE
-1357 SEADVCSE
+1357 SEADVYSE
-1365 DLLPRVFVALFDY
+1365 DLPPRVFVALFDY

-1400 IIKVRGTKDADGF
+1400 IIQIHGTKDADGF

-1419 GRVGLIPCNMVS
+1419 GRMGLIPCNMIS

-1459 ERNRRSSRQHLLATR
+1459 VNSERDKESMRSVNRRSRKSKRERNRRSSQQHSISTR

-1519 EINGQ
+1519 DINGQ

-1544 SDAPSRYPQDAPVR
+1544 SDVPARYPHDAPVR

-1564 PGENIPR
+1564 PGENAPR

-1587 GAAIVDGPDSPMW
+1587 GSAPVVGPDSTSW

>member
-1 MWSPEQLRNELLS
+1 
-14 VQPAGPQK
+14 
-22 NIQHL
+22 
-27 RLLEERN
+27 
-34 RTLGA
+34 
-39 DITVPYQ
+39 
-46 EKQQERFIETELNK
+46 
-60 KRKECEIL
+60 
-68 GEEVQK
+68 
-74 KQRTCQ
+74 
-80 TLENELK
+80 
-87 EILHEK
+87 
-93 CHWSLQ
+93 
-99 PPVLSQKVLQ
+99 
-109 YDQVKPEYDHLK
+109 
-121 ETLTLVT
+121 
-128 QERDLAVKEKDQL
+128 
-141 RDKLENLEQLLKHM
+141 M
-155 REAAGRR
+155 RQAAGRR
-162 QQLELEHVQA
+162 QQLELEHVEA
-172 LAILNT
+172 LAVLNT

-185 LRKAQVEAKKEH
+185 LQRAQVVAKKEH

-211 EEKCRSQ
+211 EEKCRNQ
-218 SEQFNLLSRELEK
+218 GEQFNLLSKELET
-231 FRQTAGKIDLLS
+231 FRQTAGKIDLLG
-243 CPVSVSESP
+243 CPASLSESP
-252 VSPCKSQSQLVNGLA
+252 DSPSKSQSQLINGLA
-267 TSLGKGNESPYG
+267 SPLAKGNESPSG

-288 RPLQMSGGKPELL
+288 RPLQISGGKPELL
-301 SVKPTFLSRSRPSS
+301 SVKPTFLSRSSS
-315 PRQGRLSEMDIEL
+315 PRQGRMSEMDIEA
-328 DGANPKMKYTGRVH
+328 DDVIPKMKYTGRVH
-342 LCIARY
+342 LCVARY

-406 DELFLF
+406 EELFLF

-427 VNHMGLH
+427 VSHRGLQ
-434 LHGDSM
+434 LPGDGV
-440 LQDSKAN
+440 LRDSKTE
-447 SLLPSQTETTMYNNG
+447 SLLPSHTEATMYNNG
-462 TGTVDMNIDE
+462 TGILDVNIDE

-491 KSVIVGWEP
+491 KSVIIGWES

-507 GTINSY
+507 GTVNSY

-522 SNIPFGGRTKALI
+522 SNVPFGGRTKALI
-535 EKLNLVNVTYR
+535 EKLNLANVTYR
-546 ISIQSVTDRGTSDEL
+546 ISIQSVTDRGVSDEL
-561 RCTLLVGKDVC
+561 RCTLLVGRDVC
-572 VAPSHLKVENIT
+572 VAPCHLKVDNIT
-584 QVSAEV
+584 QMSAEV

-597 NYSHV
+597 NYSHM
-602 IFLNEEEYDIVKAS
+602 IFLNEEEYDMVKAC

-622 FNLKPCMTCK
+622 FNLKPCMVCRM
-632 IKAVAQ
+632 KAVAQ

-648 EQREKKDS
+648 EQREKKES

-670 PQDVMVQ
+670 PQDVIVH

-764 DLLVPPTPQ
+764 DLLVPPTPP
-773 LRPASRTKPLASA
+773 LRAIPRNKPLVSA

-791 KDQPIG
+791 KDQPMG

-809 HSPSPFH
+809 HSPSPLY
-816 GHSLEPTLPNHYGP
+816 GRSLEPTLPDHHGP
-830 STNRSGR
+830 PTNRSGR

-848 QGTPIPNT
+848 QGAPIPNT

-875 EKRSI
+875 EKQSI
-880 FSERSKTLHQENS
+880 FSERSKSLQQENS
-893 DDEEDVY
+893 DEEEDVY
-900 DGQIIKRPS
+900 DGQISKRPV

-922 RQQHYGHA
+922 RQQHYSHP
-930 DDYHTESSRGSDLS
+930 DDYQTESSRGSDLS
-944 DIMEED
+944 DILEED

-976 KISLQNKSVG
+976 KI
-986 EAQKECLEISS
+986 
-997 QKLHCKKLFSIPE
+997 
-1010 LAEEGGENAETQPP
+1010 
-1024 KTVEGNPNS
+1024 
-1033 ADSKKVEVQSK
+1033 
-1044 MEKGL
+1044 
-1049 QSNRTCK
+1049 
-1056 PYMQDNRQQSF
+1056 
-1067 PLTSKRH
+1067 
-1074 SQEQSSSP
+1074 
-1082 KAASNMDDCLWEDR
+1082 
-1096 VSRLSREATRSPDS
+1096 
-1110 GLDYGSGEEVSRSLS
+1110 
-1125 NRQSCVNLSHSTTG
+1125 
-1139 LDDNS
+1139 
-1144 GTVGCPNRCGPV
+1144 
-1156 QTRGRKRPL
+1156 
-1165 QRQVSVEEDFFSV
+1165 
-1178 EAADGRSMSVSDVA
+1178 
-1192 SRGTPQYRAEKNVTE
+1192 
-1207 DNNERDI
+1207 
-1214 LSTEEKQVTWTTK
+1214 
-1227 LKTSNTSVPNAVTI
+1227 
-1241 CVHRDK
+1241 
-1247 ERLLILGNPSGS
+1247 LGNPSGA

-1269 GRRASHG
+1269 GRRAGYSG
-1276 STVQRGRPMTVPS
+1276 SGQRGRPMTVPS

-1299 GGRSRSGSEGN
+1299 GGRSRSGSDGN
-1310 ISPARE
+1310 ISPTR
-1316 DAYYRNIAGRRKWPL
+1316 DDVYYRNIARRRKWPL
-1331 QRSMT
+1331 QRSMA
-1336 SENQYGRYC
+1336 SENRYGRYC
-1345 GRERLSPEVYEE
+1345 GRGRQSPE
-1357 SEADVCSE
+1357 SEADVYSE
-1365 DLLPRVFVALFDY
+1365 DLPPRVFVALFDY

-1400 IIKVRGTKDADGF
+1400 IIQIHGTKDADGF

-1419 GRVGLIPCNMVS
+1419 GRMGLIPCNMIS

-1459 ERNRRSSRQHLLATR
+1459 VNSERDKESMRSVNRRSRKSKRERNRRSSQQHSISTR

-1519 EINGQ
+1519 DINGQ

-1544 SDAPSRYPQDAPVR
+1544 SDVPARYPHDAPVR

-1564 PGENIPR
+1564 PGENAPR

-1587 GAAIVDGPDSPMW
+1587 GSAPVVGPDSTSW

>member
-1 MWSPEQLRNELLS
+1 
-14 VQPAGPQK
+14 
-22 NIQHL
+22 
-27 RLLEERN
+27 
-34 RTLGA
+34 
-39 DITVPYQ
+39 
-46 EKQQERFIETELNK
+46 
-60 KRKECEIL
+60 
-68 GEEVQK
+68 
-74 KQRTCQ
+74 
-80 TLENELK
+80 
-87 EILHEK
+87 
-93 CHWSLQ
+93 
-99 PPVLSQKVLQ
+99 
-109 YDQVKPEYDHLK
+109 
-121 ETLTLVT
+121 
-128 QERDLAVKEKDQL
+128 
-141 RDKLENLEQLLKHM
+141 M
-155 REAAGRR
+155 REAASRR
-162 QQLELEHVQA
+162 QQLELEHVEA
-172 LAILNT
+172 LAVLNT
-178 KQQEIEV
+178 KQHEIEV
-185 LRKAQVEAKKEH
+185 LQRAQVEAKKEH

-211 EEKCRSQ
+211 EEKCRNQ
-218 SEQFNLLSRELEK
+218 SEQFNLLSRELET

-243 CPVSVSESP
+243 CPASLSESP
-252 VSPCKSQSQLVNGLA
+252 ATPSKPQTQLINGLA
-267 TSLGKGNESPYG
+267 TPRTKGNESPSG

-288 RPLQMSGGKPELL
+288 RPLQISGGKPELL
-301 SVKPTFLSRSRPSS
+301 SVKPTFLSRSSPSS
-315 PRQGRLSEMDIEL
+315 PRQGRFSEMDIEVEET
-328 DGANPKMKYTGRVH
+328 NPKMKYTGRVH
-342 LCIARY
+342 LCVARY

-406 DELFLF
+406 EELLLF
-412 HSVDTEMDNNLLNSD
+412 NSVDTEIDNNLLNSN

-434 LHGDSM
+434 LHGDSV
-440 LQDSKAN
+440 LQDTKTESV
-447 SLLPSQTETTMYNNG
+447 LYGQTDTTMYNNG
-462 TGTVDMNIDE
+462 TGRLDVNIDE

-491 KSVIVGWEP
+491 KSVIVGWES
-500 AAVPPGW
+500 ATLPPGW
-507 GTINSY
+507 GTVNSY

-522 SNIPFGGRTKALI
+522 SNIPSGSRTKALI
-535 EKLNLVNVTYR
+535 EKLNLANVTYR
-546 ISIQSVTDRGTSDEL
+546 ISIQSVMDRGVSDEL
-561 RCTLLVGKDVC
+561 MCTLLVGRDVC

-584 QVSAEV
+584 QSSAEV

-597 NYSHV
+597 NYSHT
-602 IFLNEEEYDIVKAS
+602 IFLNEEEYDVVKAC

-622 FNLKPCMTCK
+622 FNLKPCMVCK

-648 EQREKKDS
+648 EQREKKES

-692 LLSSSGTSNGARVT
+692 MLSSSGTSNGARVT

-730 DYLRIQNLETREII
+730 DYLRIQSLETREII

-764 DLLVPPTPQ
+764 DLLVPPTPH
-773 LRPASRTKPLASA
+773 LRPTSRTKPLVSA

-791 KDQPIG
+791 KDQPMG
-797 PNLRRDESWEQT
+797 PSLRRDESWEQT
-809 HSPSPFH
+809 HSPSPLY
-816 GHSLEPTLPNHYGP
+816 GRSLQPTLQNHHGP
-830 STNRSGR
+830 PSNRTGR

-880 FSERSKTLHQENS
+880 FSERSQSLQQENS

-900 DGQIIKRPS
+900 DGQIIKRPG

-922 RQQHYGHA
+922 RQQHYSHV

-944 DIMEED
+944 DILEED

-955 SEMQLDEG
+955 SEIQLDEG

-976 KISLQNKSVG
+976 KI
-986 EAQKECLEISS
+986 
-997 QKLHCKKLFSIPE
+997 
-1010 LAEEGGENAETQPP
+1010 
-1024 KTVEGNPNS
+1024 
-1033 ADSKKVEVQSK
+1033 
-1044 MEKGL
+1044 
-1049 QSNRTCK
+1049 
-1056 PYMQDNRQQSF
+1056 
-1067 PLTSKRH
+1067 
-1074 SQEQSSSP
+1074 
-1082 KAASNMDDCLWEDR
+1082 
-1096 VSRLSREATRSPDS
+1096 
-1110 GLDYGSGEEVSRSLS
+1110 
-1125 NRQSCVNLSHSTTG
+1125 
-1139 LDDNS
+1139 
-1144 GTVGCPNRCGPV
+1144 
-1156 QTRGRKRPL
+1156 
-1165 QRQVSVEEDFFSV
+1165 
-1178 EAADGRSMSVSDVA
+1178 
-1192 SRGTPQYRAEKNVTE
+1192 
-1207 DNNERDI
+1207 
-1214 LSTEEKQVTWTTK
+1214 
-1227 LKTSNTSVPNAVTI
+1227 
-1241 CVHRDK
+1241 
-1247 ERLLILGNPSGS
+1247 LGNPSGA

-1264 RMDHL
+1264 RMDHM

-1299 GGRSRSGSEGN
+1299 GGRSHSGSEGN
-1310 ISPARE
+1310 ISPSRE
-1316 DAYYRNIAGRRKWPL
+1316 DVYYRNIAGRRKWPL
-1331 QRSMT
+1331 QHSTM
-1336 SENQYGRYC
+1336 SENRYGRYC
-1345 GRERLSPEVYEE
+1345 GRGRLSPE
-1357 SEADVCSE
+1357 SEADVGSE
-1365 DLLPRVFVALFDY
+1365 DLPPRVFVALFDY

-1400 IIKVRGTKDADGF
+1400 IIKVHGTKDADGF

-1419 GRVGLIPCNMVS
+1419 GRVGLIPCNMIS

-1439 MMDQLVK
+1439 MMDQLMK

-1459 ERNRRSSRQHLLATR
+1459 VSCERDKESTRSVTRRSRKSKRERNRRSSQQHSITTR

-1519 EINGQ
+1519 EINGH

-1544 SDAPSRYPQDAPVR
+1544 SEAPARYPQDAPVR
-1558 VKGKRV
+1558 MKGKRV
-1564 PGENIPR
+1564 D
-1571 RAPSPTV
+1571 A
-1578 HPHHHHHHS
+1578 
-1587 GAAIVDGPDSPMW
+1587 
-1600 ARDMASKKKKGL
+1600 
-1612 LSKGKKLLRKLGGV
+1612 
-1626 K
+1626 